1 MLLLEDEKKAL
12 CEHLWEKGIKNEALL
27 KAIYKVP
34 REKFISP
41 ALRKFAYDDN
51 ALPIECAQTIS
62 QPFTVAY
69 MTQVLEVKPGD
80 KVLEIGTGS
89 GYQAAILSELGAE
102 VFTVERIE
110 KLHENAKL
118 LLSELN
124 YKIHFKLDDGT
135 LGWEEFAPYD
145 KIIVTAGAPDIP
157 IHLVEQLKIDGILVI
172 PVGSKEHQ
180 RLYVITRGEKGIEK
194 KVYEHFKFVPLI
206 GEEGWHDTEQTAR

>member
-1 MLLLEDEKKAL
+1 MLLLEEEKKTL
-12 CEHLWEKGIKNEALL
+12 CENLWGKGIKDEVLL

-69 MTQVLEVKPGD
+69 MTQILSVKPGD

-89 GYQAAILSELGAE
+89 GYQTAVLCELGAE
-102 VFTVERIE
+102 VYSVERIE
-110 KLHENAKL
+110 KLHYNAKIL
-118 LLSELN
+118 LNELG
-124 YKIHFKLDDGT
+124 YKAHLKLDDGT
-135 LGWEEFAPYD
+135 LGWEENAPYD

-157 IHLVEQLKIDGILVI
+157 LPYAEQLDINGRLVI

-180 RLYVITRGEKGIEK
+180 RLYVITRTESGIEK
-194 KVYEHFKFVPLI
+194 KVFEHFKFVPLI
-206 GEEGWHDTEQTAR
+206 GEEGWKADN

>member
-1 MLLLEDEKKAL
+1 VILLEDEKKGL
-12 CEHLWEKGIKNEALL
+12 VESLWDKGIKDEALL
-27 KAIYKVP
+27 NAIYNIP
-34 REKFISP
+34 RENFISP

-69 MTQVLEVKPGD
+69 MTQILGVKPGD

-89 GYQAAILSELGAE
+89 GYQTAILCELRAE
-102 VFTVERIE
+102 VYSVERIE
-110 KLHENAKL
+110 KLYLNAKDL
-118 LLSELN
+118 LAQLGYNAHL
-124 YKIHFKLDDGT
+124 KQDDGS
-135 LGWEEFAPYD
+135 LGWEEHAPYD

-157 IHLVEQLKIDGILVI
+157 ISYVEQLGINGKLVI

-180 RLYVITRGEKGIEK
+180 RLYVITRGEKGIQK

-206 GEEGWHDTEQTAR
+206 GEEGWSAAE